1 MHNIDSQFVLLIL
14 HHKTTLSMNRIILIV
29 ISTIIFASC
38 VMQKKYDELLA
49 EKLKLES
56 QLDECQDTLQVT
68 TLKKDSLSVL
78 SEQLLADTAKLGDKI
93 RNTNSELSSLKAEH
107 KQLNEHYNN
116 LLNNSGKLSNDLA
129 EQQKSLLAIREN
141 LERTRQLNEQL
152 NADLEQREAKVKE
165 LEDLIAKEKEAAT
178 QLKNKITD
186 ALLSF
191 KGSDLSIEMKNGKV
205 YVSLAEKLLFKSGS
219 IIVDP
224 KGVSALQQLA
234 NAIKSQEDIEILVE
248 GHTDNVP
255 ISGTQKYFQDN
266 WDLSVLRATSIVRIL
281 ADSGVK
287 KDQILAAGRGEF
299 TPVADNTDASGRQ
312 KNRRTEIIITPNL
325 GQLFNI
331 LND

>member
-1 MHNIDSQFVLLIL
+1 MHHIDSQFVLLIL

-299 TPVADNTDASGRQ
+299 TPVAENSDAAGRQ

>member
-165 LEDLIAKEKEAAT
+165 LEDLIAQEKEAAT